1 MHVSKPISNDMLQVG
16 RLFAQIAYLPSE
28 KQRVA
33 DGSKLAS
40 FFSQPC
46 FLIHSQTPT
55 NMKTK
60 TEKKTKLKR
69 VYRVTVRLTT
79 DDLTMFRQKAKKMFG
94 GKISRLIVYAVSL
107 LNENHLVDK
116 YEKVNELSSVYNELS
131 FELKKSGTNLN
142 QAVKQLN
149 VAMLQYGNRPPAAIL
164 RRIAEETVEPAVELQ
179 ADLME
184 TLFDAY
190 KKLLTDIMKAK

>member
-1 MHVSKPISNDMLQVG
+1 
-16 RLFAQIAYLPSE
+16 
-28 KQRVA
+28 
-33 DGSKLAS
+33 
-40 FFSQPC
+40 
-46 FLIHSQTPT
+46 
-55 NMKTK
+55 MKTK
-60 TEKKTKLKR
+60 TEKKTKPKR
-69 VYRVTVRLTT
+69 IYRVTVRLTT

-179 ADLME
+179 VDLME

-190 KKLLTDIMKAK
+190 KKLLADIMKAK